1 MIWQGSALALI
12 GAVFLLDGLAL
23 AIFRS
28 AVSRQHRR
36 WTEMLRRRLSL
47 MGIRPRHSLG
57 EATSPGAWLTIGIL
71 AALMGAGFLFAGLN
85 LLLRH

>member
-1 MIWQGSALALI
+1 MTWQGSALALI

-28 AVSRQHRR
+28 AVSKQHRR
-36 WTEMLRRRLSL
+36 WMEMFRRRLSL
-47 MGIRPRHSLG
+47 TGIRPKRSLE